1 MPHMRLFHAIPETR
15 PDTPALDLIQ
25 APQDLRELDWTK
37 LRQVADDMRA
47 YLLHSVGLSGGHFG
61 AGLGVVELTVAL
73 HYCFDTPFDQL
84 VWDVGH
90 QAYPHKILTGRRE
103 RLPTI
108 RKEGGLAAFPDRK
121 ESPYDTFGV
130 GHSSTSIS
138 AALGMALDA
147 RLTGSRRRHVAV
159 IGDGALTAGLA
170 FEALNHAASENAD
183 LLVILNDND
192 MSISRN
198 VGGIRDYLAKLLS
211 SKAYTRSRDEA
222 RRLLEPLPPLA
233 QFAKQTEEH
242 IKGMMSPATLFEEI
256 GFNYIGPIDGHDMS
270 SLVTTLQNMRDLKG
284 PQFLHVVTQKGCGFV
299 PAEHDP
305 IGYHAIS
312 KLAAK
317 TEANAPKG
325 LTYSNVFGQ
334 WICDLASED
343 ARVVAITPAMREG
356 SDLVAFSERFANR
369 YFDVA
374 IAEQHAVC
382 LAAGMATQSLKPV
395 VAIYSTFLQRAYDQV
410 IHDVCVQGL
419 DVTFAIDRAGL
430 VGEDGPTHAGVYD
443 IAFLRTL
450 PGMVIAC
457 PSDEAECRRLLSTCY
472 AHPGPSAVRYPRG
485 QGPGTPVPTDLDPVP
500 LGRAIQRRTGDGQ
513 VVILAFGSRV
523 AASLEAADVIN
534 ATVWDMR
541 FVKPLD
547 AEVLAA
553 STSAALIVT
562 VEEHQRQG
570 GAGSA
575 VGEWFADHGYSV
587 PLLALALP
595 DRFEAHG
602 KHESMLARVGLDAA
616 GIRGAI
622 EDRLKQRIPA
632 D

>member
-1 MPHMRLFHAIPETR
+1 MPSMKLFHTIPGER
-15 PDTPALDLIQ
+15 PSIPLLEGINS
-25 APQDLRELDWTK
+25 PNDLRSFHRDQ
-37 LRQVADDMRA
+37 LRQVADELRE
-47 YLLHSVGLSGGHFG
+47 YLLYSAGISGGHFG

-73 HYCFDTPFDQL
+73 HFCMDTPFDQL

-90 QAYPHKILTGRRE
+90 QAYPHKVLTGRRE
-103 RLPTI
+103 QLTTI

-147 RLTGSRRRHVAV
+147 KINQSSRRHVAV

-170 FEALNHAASENAD
+170 FEALNHAASEKAN

-222 RRLLEPLPPLA
+222 RKLLEPLPPLA
-233 QFAKQTEEH
+233 LFAKKTEEH
-242 IKGMMSPATLFEEI
+242 LKGMVSPATLFEEI
-256 GFNYIGPIDGHDMS
+256 GFNYIGPIDGHDITG
-270 SLVTTLQNMRDLKG
+270 LVTTLQNMKDLSG

-299 PAEHDP
+299 PAEDDP
-305 IGYHAIS
+305 IKYHAIG
-312 KLAAK
+312 KLKAK
-317 TEANAPKG
+317 SDSEATPKP
-325 LTYSNVFGQ
+325 TYSNIFGQ
-334 WICDLASED
+334 WLCDMAEQDSRL
-343 ARVVAITPAMREG
+343 VGIPPAMREG
-356 SDLVAFSERFANR
+356 SDLIEFSNRFADR

-382 LAAGMATQSLKPV
+382 LGAGLATQTSKPV
-395 VAIYSTFLQRAYDQV
+395 IAIYSTFLQRAYDQV

-443 IAFLRTL
+443 YAYLRTL
-450 PGMVIAC
+450 PEIIIAA
-457 PSDEAECRRLLSTCY
+457 PSSEAECRLLLSTCY
-472 AHPGPSAVRYPRG
+472 QYPGPAAVRYPRG
-485 QGPGTPVPTDLDPVP
+485 QGPGELPDGSLNTVDV
-500 LGRAIQRRTGDGQ
+500 GKAVVRREGQ
-513 VVILAFGSRV
+513 SGIVILGFGSRV
-523 AASLEAADVIN
+523 FAALEAADTLD
-534 ATVWDMR
+534 ATVIDMR
-541 FVKPLD
+541 WIKPLD
-547 AEVLAA
+547 EDTLRQHADAK
-553 STSAALIVT
+553 LIVT
-562 VEEHQRQG
+562 VEEHQRMG

-575 VGEWFADHGYSV
+575 VGEFYVDQGLSV
-587 PLLALALP
+587 ALLSIGLP

-602 KHESMLARVGLDAA
+602 KPEAMLERVGLDAR
-616 GIRGAI
+616 GITAAI
-622 EDRLKQRIPA
+622 LERLS
-632 D
+632 